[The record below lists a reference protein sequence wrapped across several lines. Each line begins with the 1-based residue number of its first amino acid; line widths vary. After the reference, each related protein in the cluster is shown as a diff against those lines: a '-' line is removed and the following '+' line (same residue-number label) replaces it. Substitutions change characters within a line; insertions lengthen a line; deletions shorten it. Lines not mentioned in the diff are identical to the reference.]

1 MLLSLFLYQSIYL
14 SQMLIVFES
23 ILQVVEMKEISSLLY
38 GTLENKKFRNNSIIE
53 ILKVYKKLR
62 N

>member
-1 MLLSLFLYQSIYL
+1 
-14 SQMLIVFES
+14 MLIVFES

>member
-53 ILKVYKKLR
+53 NLKVYKKLR